1 MPRTQ
6 GRCQSVSIGLDRATH
21 WFRQFPRQ
29 NVGVRMA
36 AASQNQPLIAR
47 KSPSLKGRALAP
59 GDKSVSHRALILGAL
74 SVGETAISGLLE
86 AEDVLNTAEAM
97 RKLGAHAVRKGEGR
111 WTVHG
116 VGVGGFAEPSDVLDF
131 GNSGT
136 GVRLTMGAVA
146 TTPITTMFTGDASLR
161 RRPMR
166 RVLEPLS
173 LFGAVAETR
182 EGGLLPATLKGA
194 RAPAPIE
201 YRLQVASAQV
211 KSALLLAA
219 LNVPGRSTII
229 ERAATRDHTERMLKA
244 FGAEIS
250 VEPLDAGAA
259 AISITGEAELHPAP
273 IDVPSDP
280 SSAAFPL
287 VAALIVPGSDI
298 VLENVMLNP
307 RRIGLIQTLLEM
319 GARIEI
325 QNRRDNG
332 GDAIGDLRVRHSELK
347 GVEVPPDRAPS
358 MIDEYPVLAVAASF
372 AEGRTVM
379 HGLEELRVKESDRLS
394 AVAAGL
400 AANGLRYSETAD
412 SLTVEGA
419 GPENVAG
426 GATVATHMDHRIAMS
441 FLVMGLASRAAVTVD
456 DGAMIATSFP
466 SFASLMHA
474 LGADVSVLAP

>member
-1 MPRTQ
+1 MYSA
-6 GRCQSVSIGLDRATH
+6 G
-21 WFRQFPRQ
+21 
-29 NVGVRMA
+29 A
-36 AASQNQPLIAR
+36 ARPL
-47 KSPSLKGRALAP
+47 KSRRSSSLKGTATAP

-74 SVGETAISGLLE
+74 AVGKTTISGLLE
-86 AEDVLNTAEAM
+86 AEDVLNTAKAV
-97 RKLGAHAVRKGEGR
+97 RALGADPVREADGR
-111 WTVHG
+111 WHVHG
-116 VGVGGFAEPSDVLDF
+116 VGVGGFSEPGDVLDF

-146 TTPITTMFTGDASLR
+146 TTPITTIFTGDASLR

-166 RVLEPLS
+166 RVLEPLA
-173 LFGAVAETR
+173 LFGTVAETR

-194 RAPAPIE
+194 RQPVPIE
-201 YRLQVASAQV
+201 HRLQVASAQV
-211 KSALLLAA
+211 KSALILAA

-298 VLENVMLNP
+298 LLKNVMLNP
-307 RRIGLIQTLLEM
+307 RRIGLIQTLSEM
-319 GARIEI
+319 GAKIEI

-347 GVEVPPDRAPS
+347 GV
-358 MIDEYPVLAVAASF
+358 
-372 AEGRTVM
+372 
-379 HGLEELRVKESDRLS
+379 
-394 AVAAGL
+394 
-400 AANGLRYSETAD
+400 
-412 SLTVEGA
+412 
-419 GPENVAG
+419 
-426 GATVATHMDHRIAMS
+426 
-441 FLVMGLASRAAVTVD
+441 
-456 DGAMIATSFP
+456 
-466 SFASLMHA
+466 
-474 LGADVSVLAP
+474 